1 MAKPKEK
8 ELGGARSMSKGAKIL
23 VVVFAVLMA
32 LSMMLPSLAPIFAGS
47 SVADEGTT
55 EQADTATDDESTKDN
70 AKEEAKDEKA
80 EETKDKDAK
89 DGDKAEGAKKDK
101 ASDKVVGE
109 ENIPDNETLKSSAE
123 TNVEKVKKYLAR
135 LDEDENNLAALLNL
149 GQTYMSWGY
158 SAYSSSTTDEEKA
171 YSKTLLDTAIEYFDR
186 YLKLNDSA
194 TVKINRAIAQH
205 YGGETEAAIE
215 ALKKVCEEYP
225 ENPLAQ
231 AQLAYLFESQFK
243 NDEATAA
250 YRKAVELDA
259 DDAYGVKSYANQRII
274 ALNAKI
280 DSVGDPGDA
289 GVKSSDT
296 ADTGDTDGQSELL
309 KKLNGDNL
317 GF

>member
-1 MAKPKEK
+1 
-8 ELGGARSMSKGAKIL
+8 MSKGAKIL

-47 SVADEGTT
+47 SVADESAT
-55 EQADTATDDESTKDN
+55 EQADTSTDDEST
-70 AKEEAKDEKA
+70 KEEAKDEKA
-80 EETKDKDAK
+80 DETKDKDAK
-89 DGDKAEGAKKDK
+89 DGDKAEDAKKDK

-109 ENIPDNETLKSSAE
+109 DNIPDNETLKSSAE

-231 AQLAYLFESQFK
+231 AQLVYLYESQFK
-243 NDEATAA
+243 NDEATEA

-274 ALNAKI
+274 AINAKV

-289 GVKSSDT
+289 GIESSS
-296 ADTGDTDGQSELL
+296 DTDGQSELL
-309 KKLNGDNL
+309 EKLNGNDL